1 MKKVLAIIAVSL
13 LAGCGVYTLSG
24 SSIPDHLKTVE
35 VPLFDNRA
43 LAQNI
48 PEELTQA
55 LSLAVRR
62 ERLKLVATNGDATI
76 SGTILSYRNA
86 PHDYKGG
93 RENLDIKAYAVSVL
107 TEVTFLDNIKND
119 TIYNGKLSALGVYD
133 FASENEDIGRERALK
148 ELVDKIIFNSLKG
161 W

>member
-1 MKKVLAIIAVSL
+1 MIRLLIIVSTFL
-13 LAGCGVYTLSG
+13 FVGCGVYTLSG

-48 PEELTQA
+48 PEDLTQA

-76 SGTILSYRNA
+76 SGVILSYKNA
-86 PHDYKGG
+86 PYDYKGG
-93 RENLDIKAYAVSVL
+93 RDNLDIKAYAVSVL
-107 TEVTFLDNIKND
+107 SEVSFVDNVKDD
-119 TIYNGKLSALGVYD
+119 TIFSGKLDAIGVYD
-133 FASENEDIGRERALK
+133 FSTENEDIGRERAIE